1 MQVFV
6 NLKDIIE
13 VAIIVIIGIIIGVLI
28 LFGQFKKK

>member
-13 VAIIVIIGIIIGVLI
+13 IAIIVIIGIIIGVLI
-28 LFGQFKKK
+28 LFEQFKNK